1 MEKNTQKKT
10 KKTNKKNS
18 QFVKKKVFFN
28 HFDKSQEAMLKI
40 SMEMLKSLFFIQS
53 DQILYIV
60 VYFAI

>member
-1 MEKNTQKKT
+1 MKKKT
-10 KKTNKKNS
+10 VNLL
-18 QFVKKKVFFN
+18 KKKILFN
-28 HFDKSQEAMLKI
+28 YFDKSQEAMLKI